1 MSERQEMKTRAQE
14 RGFTLIEILTV
25 IAIIAIVAAILIPVA
40 GGAKETSLKRRAQ
53 TEMQGIKVAVMQFQA
68 DHRYMPWPGAVK
80 VGEDMWAT
88 DLATQKPVMEM
99 LTGDNAMKKNYL
111 QVPEKSRPEDKSMVF
126 LDPWKQPYVIGLD
139 RNLDGALVVANMD
152 GAWNGKMVM
161 EKVLVYSPGP
171 PGKSKPMKTF
181 DLTTP

>member
-1 MSERQEMKTRAQE
+1 MNMKNKASRSGFIPLKA
-14 RGFTLIEILTV
+14 GFTLIEILTV

-99 LTGDNAMKKNYL
+99 LTGENPLKKIYL
-111 QVPEKSRPEDKSMVF
+111 QIPEKSRLSAGSQVF
-126 LDPWKQPYVIGLD
+126 VDPWRQPYQVGMD
-139 RNLDGALVVANMD
+139 RNLD

-181 DLTTP
+181 DLTTH